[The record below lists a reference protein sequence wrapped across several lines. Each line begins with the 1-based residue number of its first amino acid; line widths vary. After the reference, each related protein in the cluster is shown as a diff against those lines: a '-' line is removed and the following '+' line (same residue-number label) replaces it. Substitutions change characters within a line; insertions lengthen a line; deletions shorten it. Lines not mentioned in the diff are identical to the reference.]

1 MSRSRTITW
10 EDPVATAARA
20 AEMRVLAEA
29 HVVHRGSTVAIAE
42 GRVFAEDSGK
52 LVAHGTT
59 TCLLFSSNGSASAEI
74 PPRQSR

>member
-29 HVVHRGSTVAIAE
+29 HVVHRGRTVATAE
-42 GRVFAEDSGK
+42 GRVFAEDTGK

-59 TCLLFSSNGSASAEI
+59 TCLLFSTNGAASAEGQ
-74 PPRQSR
+74 PGQSR